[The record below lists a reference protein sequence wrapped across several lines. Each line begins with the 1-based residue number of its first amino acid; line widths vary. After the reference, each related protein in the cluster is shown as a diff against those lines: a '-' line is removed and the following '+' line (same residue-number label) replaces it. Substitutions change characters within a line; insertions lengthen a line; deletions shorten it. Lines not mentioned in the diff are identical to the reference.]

1 MINPI
6 RLKSTTGH
14 QKMPPRNWK
23 DKPQTWEEQFA
34 IHTKVWI
41 KTQGS
46 TNQLGKRQKK
56 EKNESDLRCSLVMR
70 EMQIK
75 TMISDSNWL
84 KFKFVNIPGW

>member
-1 MINPI
+1 
-6 RLKSTTGH
+6 
-14 QKMPPRNWK
+14 MPPRNWK

-56 EKNESDLRCSLVMR
+56 EKNESDFNRHLKKKIEEPIGVERCSLVMR

>member
-56 EKNESDLRCSLVMR
+56 EKNESDFNRHLKKKNWRANRCGKML
-70 EMQIK
+70 
-75 TMISDSNWL
+75 ISNEG
-84 KFKFVNIPGW
+84 NAN

>member
-56 EKNESDLRCSLVMR
+56 RKKWVRLKMLISNEG
-70 EMQIK
+70 
-75 TMISDSNWL
+75 NA
-84 KFKFVNIPGW
+84 N